1 LTDTESEDE
10 NTTFPV
16 REPANQPVIIE
27 DDDNGWD
34 APAPRRAPRPV
45 VEDDLQFSDEEF
57 PELIQQAKERERQK
71 MQQKLNGAKAFGE
84 QNHGANGSGTPVDI
98 LDDIF
103 DSGSRAAFDSDPTIE
118 ILITSK
124 IEGTVPLKVRRKL
137 SQRLKE
143 VRLSWC
149 DKQSVNGQPFDQNIK
164 DAIYLTWKKIK
175 LFDVTTCRSLG
186 LKIDGRGN
194 LSGNGEGLDAEG
206 RIHMEAWTE
215 ETYKIYEKRKAA
227 KQKRER
233 SESDGEAA
241 AQHEKENA
249 VQKTKLIMRARNLDD
264 YKITVK
270 ATTTIERMIG
280 AFRQGRGVP
289 DEKQIA
295 IHLEG
300 DELDPAT
307 TIGELDLEDMDIVE
321 VHFR

>member
-1 LTDTESEDE
+1 VSDSDSEGE
-10 NTTFPV
+10 KTAMPI
-16 REPANQPVIIE
+16 RKPPNQLITL
-27 DDDNGWD
+27 DDDDDWS
-34 APAPRRAPRPV
+34 APAPRQAPRQV

-71 MQQKLNGAKAFGE
+71 MLQKQNSAKSFGE
-84 QNHGANGSGTPVDI
+84 QNHGANDI

-103 DSGSRAAFDSDPTIE
+103 DSGSTATFDSDPTIE

-149 DKQSVNGQPFDQNIK
+149 DKQFVNGQPFDQNTK

-175 LFDVTTCRSLG
+175 LFDVTTCGALG

-194 LSGNGEGLDAEG
+194 PSDNGEGIDPEG

-227 KQKRER
+227 KQERER
-233 SESDGEAA
+233 GESDGEAA
-241 AQHEKENA
+241 AQQEKENA
-249 VQKTKLIMRARNLDD
+249 VRKTKLIMKARNLDD

-300 DELDPAT
+300 DELNPAT
-307 TIGELDLEDMDIVE
+307 TIGDLDLEDMDIVE
-321 VHFR
+321 VHIR